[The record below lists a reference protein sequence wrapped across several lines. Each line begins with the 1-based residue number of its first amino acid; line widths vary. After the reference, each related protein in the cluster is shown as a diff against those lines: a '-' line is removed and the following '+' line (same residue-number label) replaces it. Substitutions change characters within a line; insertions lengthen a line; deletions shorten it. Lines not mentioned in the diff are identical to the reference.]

1 MKKRESVKL
10 WISVLLLVVSLI
22 FGAYSLVSPPRGVID
37 SSVLMFVAEALAFVA
52 AVLGIEMYEAKKQA

>member
-22 FGAYSLVSPPRGVID
+22 FGFISLMSPPRGVID

-52 AVLGIEMYEAKKQA
+52 AVLGIEAFEAKK